1 MSSLT
6 RSGPRREVRAA
17 AAARPGVGVPG
28 CAHPLLAPAEWAA
41 LTRPHTPLDW
51 AVLDVA
57 RGPGALPDP
66 RCLEAAGRLR
76 NGGVRVLGLLDLGHG
91 TRPFGEIV
99 RDARRF
105 TEWYRTDG
113 FYLRRC
119 PGRYAA
125 LDGVRRLADALLALR
140 QDAHL
145 VLEHGLHPD
154 PGFAEIPGCQLV
166 TFAGPW
172 AEYRWSQAPEWT
184 AEYPPERFC
193 HLVHCLP
200 RGHLEEA
207 LRTARWLGAGTVYF
221 TDRTDRGDGGCPWE
235 TLPGYWDEFV
245 SRIGTRVSE

>member
-1 MSSLT
+1 MSSLI
-6 RSGPRREVRAA
+6 RLGPRPAA
-17 AAARPGVGVPG
+17 PAAPAARPGVGVPG

-41 LTRPHTPLDW
+41 LTRPGTPLDW

-57 RGPGALPDP
+57 RGPGAVPDP

-91 TRPFGEIV
+91 TRPFGELAG
-99 RDARRF
+99 DARRF
-105 TEWYRTDG
+105 VEWYRTDG

-119 PGRYAA
+119 PSRRGA
-125 LDGVRRLADALLALR
+125 LGAVRRLTDALLMLR
-140 QDAHL
+140 QGGHL

-154 PGFAEIPGCQLV
+154 PGYAEIPGQLV

-172 AEYRWSQAPEWT
+172 AEYRWSQVPEWT
-184 AEYPPERFC
+184 ADHPPERFC

-200 RGHLEEA
+200 RGHLEQA

-221 TDRTDRGDGGCPWE
+221 TDRTDRGDGGTPWE
-235 TLPGYWDEFV
+235 TLPGYWDDFV
-245 SRIGTRVSE
+245 SRIGTPVSE